1 MPFTVSGRVTDY
13 ALTRHDIPKRDR
25 RFSLSYSQEAGWDD
39 PDSLVLAALRAEAA
53 TLSSVQH
60 TPIPQTVGRIA
71 PVFED
76 APGESWVRSTVDAVA
91 WTIAE
96 NIKWE
101 ITNPLGQSDV
111 DDPLIVF

>member
-13 ALTRHDIPKRDR
+13 ALARHDIPKRDR

-39 PDSLVLAALRAEAA
+39 PDSLVLAALRAEA
-53 TLSSVQH
+53 TPLSSVQH

-71 PVFED
+71 PTFED
-76 APGESWVRSTVDAVA
+76 APGESWIRSTVDAVA

-96 NIKWE
+96 ITKWE
-101 ITNPLGQSDV
+101 ITNPLGESDV

>member
-1 MPFTVSGRVTDY
+1 MPFIVSGRVTDY
-13 ALTRHDIPKRDR
+13 ALAKHDIPKRDR
-25 RFSLSYSQEAGWDD
+25 RFSLSFSQEAGWDD

-53 TLSSVQH
+53 TLSSVLH

-76 APGESWVRSTVDAVA
+76 APGESWVRSTVAAFVPF
-91 WTIAE
+91 IAE
-96 NIKWE
+96 KIKWE

-111 DDPLIVF
+111 EDPLVVF